1 MKAWV
6 DTYTPKDSSEIVG
19 REKEISLVK
28 EYLAGKSKKPLLI
41 AGPPGAGK
49 TSLVY
54 ALAKDFEII
63 EANASDSRNKK
74 SIEETIGQALKQQ
87 SLFMKPRLVLVD
99 EVDGVSGMKDRG
111 GNLALSRLLKE
122 TKTPA
127 IMTAN
132 EPDSDKLK
140 PLRKIATLI
149 ILDPL
154 STTQVVERLN
164 SILKKEGLS
173 LDEKVVSG
181 IARRTGGDLRAAI
194 NDLQTVA
201 STKEKDLSVLGDR
214 DHTSQVEES
223 LLRVFKTTNLGVAM
237 SAYDD
242 LPMPPDQVMMW
253 IDENLPREY
262 RNEDLARAFE
272 SVSKADVFLGRIRK
286 QQHYR
291 YYVYMNALLSGG
303 VALAKKEKYPGQIE
317 YKRSERPL
325 KMWIAKNANAKRKAI
340 AEKIAAATHSSL
352 NDVLQEFPL
361 YLRAARNREFL
372 ASFVQEF
379 DLDSEQVAWMKQKV
393 M

>member
-6 DTYTPKDSSEIVG
+6 DIYAPKNSSEIVG
-19 REKEISLVK
+19 REKEVK
-28 EYLAGKSKKPLLI
+28 IVEEYLAGKTKKPLLI

-54 ALAKDFEII
+54 ALAKEFEII

-74 SIEETIGQALKQQ
+74 SIEETVGQALKQQ
-87 SLFMKPRLVLVD
+87 SLFMKSRLVLID

-122 TKTPA
+122 TSTLA

-140 PLRKIATLI
+140 PLRKIANLI

-154 STTQVVERLN
+154 STTAVTSRLKE
-164 SILKKEGLS
+164 ILEKEKIV

-201 STKEKDLSVLGDR
+201 NSKEKDLSVLGDR
-214 DHTSQVEES
+214 DHTSEIEDA
-223 LLRVFKTTNLGVAM
+223 LLRVFKTTNLSVAM
-237 SAYDD
+237 GAYDD
-242 LPMPPDQVMMW
+242 VSIPPDQILMW
-253 IDENLPREY
+253 VDENLPREY
-262 RNEDLARAFE
+262 KNEDLARAFE
-272 SVSKADVFLGRIRK
+272 AVSKADVFLGRIRK
-286 QQHYR
+286 QQYYR

-303 VALAKKEKYPGQIE
+303 VALAKKEKNSSQIK
-317 YKRSERPL
+317 YQRSERPL
-325 KMWIAKNANAKRKAI
+325 KIWIANNANAKRKAI
-340 AEKIAAATHSSL
+340 AEKIATATHSSIR
-352 NDVLQEFPL
+352 DVMQEFPL
-361 YLRAARNREFL
+361 YLRAARNKEFL
-372 ASFVQEF
+372 ASFVKEF
-379 DLDSEQVAWMKQKV
+379 DLDSEQVAWMKQKAL
-393 M
+393 

>member
-6 DTYTPKDSSEIVG
+6 DTYAPKDSSEIVG
-19 REKEISLVK
+19 REKEIALVK
-28 EYLAGKSKKPLLI
+28 DYLAGKTKKPLLI

-49 TSLVY
+49 TSLIY

-87 SLFMKPRLVLVD
+87 SLFMKPRLVLID

-111 GNLALSRLLKE
+111 GNLALSRLLKA

-154 STTQVVERLN
+154 STNQVVERLN
-164 SILKKEGLS
+164 SILQKENLS

-201 STKEKDLSVLGDR
+201 NSEKKDLTVLGDR

-223 LLRVFKTTNLGVAM
+223 LLRVFKTTNLSVAM

-253 IDENLPREY
+253 VDENLPREY
-262 RNEDLARAFE
+262 KNEDLARAYDA
-272 SVSKADVFLGRIRK
+272 VSKSDVFLGRIRK

-303 VALAKKEKYPGQIE
+303 VALAKKERYTSQIE

-325 KMWIAKNANAKRKAI
+325 KMWIANNANAKRKAI
-340 AEKIAAATHSSL
+340 AEKIAAATHSSISE
-352 NDVLQEFPL
+352 VMQEFPL

-372 ASFVQEF
+372 AGFIEEF
-379 DLDSEQVAWMKQKV
+379 DLDSEQVAWMKQKAL
-393 M
+393 